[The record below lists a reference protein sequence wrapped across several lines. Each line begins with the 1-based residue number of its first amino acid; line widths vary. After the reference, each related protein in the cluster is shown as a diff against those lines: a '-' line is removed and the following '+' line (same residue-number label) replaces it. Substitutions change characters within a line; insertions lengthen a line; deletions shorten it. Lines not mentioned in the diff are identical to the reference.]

1 MGVILR
7 KSAMKQ
13 RPYWSASGGEGACTG
28 AILPPQ
34 ALRPQSALFA
44 KSVLGKKSQVAGL
57 PFYLPWAQQGGRY
70 V

>member
-13 RPYWSASGGEGACTG
+13 RFSWSVSRGEGACTG

-44 KSVLGKKSQVAGL
+44 KSILGKKPQVAV
-57 PFYLPWAQQGGRY
+57 YLPWAWALQGGRY